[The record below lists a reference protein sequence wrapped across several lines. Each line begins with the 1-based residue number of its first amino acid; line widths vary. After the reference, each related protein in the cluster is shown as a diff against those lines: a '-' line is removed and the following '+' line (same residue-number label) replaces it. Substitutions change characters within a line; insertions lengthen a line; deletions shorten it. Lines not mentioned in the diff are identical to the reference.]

1 MVKIIQN
8 ILFKKEKNMKKQ
20 KFFDCILNNNIYIAP
35 FKNIKR
41 MYVISV
47 YNMRIIYSS
56 NGKSYVDVQFKN
68 AEDMSK
74 QIEMYKEYLNSED
87 NNIKI

>member
-1 MVKIIQN
+1 
-8 ILFKKEKNMKKQ
+8 MKKQ
-20 KFFDCILNNNIYIAP
+20 KFFDCIFNDNMHIAP

-41 MYVISV
+41 MYVIGECT
-47 YNMRIIYSS
+47 MRIVYSS
-56 NGKSYVDVQFKN
+56 GGNSYGEVQFKST
-68 AEDMSK
+68 EDMLK

>member
-41 MYVISV
+41 IYVV
-47 YNMRIIYSS
+47 GEYTMRIIYSTDD
-56 NGKSYVDVQFKN
+56 KQYVDVKFKN